1 MAINGRDQ
9 SNYSRS
15 ASTCKFCATEGH
27 TLAKCPSMEETY
39 AKVKKLSI
47 EQRNFKENYAVQYID
62 KKKSKVTKTGV
73 KKVKKCG
80 YCREEG
86 HNRKACPTMVAD
98 KELIIKGNKVWRRM
112 WASNAKEYGLVPAS
126 LVTVK
131 DRCYNYN
138 QGGYTHKDHLCT
150 VGAELPSNLT
160 IFALGEDGRQQEIE
174 IPLLGYKPEH
184 GSGKVRAKTVFD
196 RIDEALSR
204 KMFAYTWGG
213 SSIVEFNKLSP
224 STYEFPEGWLDKPP
238 TEDIDFALKK
248 WTKDQMTK
256 FLMKVEN
263 LIASDGGTYGIQ

>member
-1 MAINGRDQ
+1 MRTGYNIITFNNKGV
-9 SNYSRS
+9 
-15 ASTCKFCATEGH
+15 K
-27 TLAKCPSMEETY
+27 ETY

-62 KKKSKVTKTGV
+62 KKRSKVTTTGT

-126 LVTVK
+126 LVTVV
-131 DRCYNYN
+131 DRCYNYQ
-138 QGGYTHKDHLCT
+138 QGGYVHKTQLCT

-160 IFALGEDGRQQEIE
+160 IFALGEDGRQQDIN
-174 IPLLGYKPEH
+174 IPLLGYKPDY
-184 GSGKVRAKTVFD
+184 GSPTIRARKIFD
-196 RIDEALSR
+196 IIDESLSR
-204 KMFAYTWGG
+204 KMFAYSWGG
-213 SSIVEFNKLSP
+213 GSITKFDKLSP
-224 STYEFPEGWLDKPP
+224 STYEFPEDWLDKAPI
-238 TEDIDFALKK
+238 EDIDFALKK
-248 WTKDQMTK
+248 WSKDQMSK
-256 FLMKVEN
+256 FLLNVKN